1 MKKKTPRIV
10 QKGKRVIFENQK
22 LTFSNKG
29 GRLAEKCINQKP
41 TEKKNPSHSGSI
53 RSDIIIHI
61 LHKWHPFYIFSPFY

>member
-41 TEKKNPSHSGSI
+41 TEKKKKHLI
-53 RSDIIIHI
+53 VEA
-61 LHKWHPFYIFSPFY
+61 LEMT